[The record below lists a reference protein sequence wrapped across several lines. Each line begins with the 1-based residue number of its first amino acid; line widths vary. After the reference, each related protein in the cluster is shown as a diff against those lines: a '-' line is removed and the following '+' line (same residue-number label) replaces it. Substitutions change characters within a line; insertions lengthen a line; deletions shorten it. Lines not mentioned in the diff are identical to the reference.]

1 MLQGIEVR
9 AAVESLAEKGFIL
22 YKRAQF
28 SIPLSLSLSLSLSL
42 DRQTETP
49 SRETGRQPD
58 RQTDRQTVESEP
70 TAGWVRFIVGI
81 LLRGDLRR
89 SAGRALQSRSTQS
102 SKGFRSRG
110 HLERFVQGSGLWLK
124 DH

>member
-1 MLQGIEVR
+1 MPSSMLQGIEVR

-58 RQTDRQTVESEP
+58 RQTDRQS
-70 TAGWVRFIVGI
+70 
-81 LLRGDLRR
+81 
-89 SAGRALQSRSTQS
+89 SQNQLQ
-102 SKGFRSRG
+102 
-110 HLERFVQGSGLWLK
+110 VGSGSS
-124 DH
+124 